1 VTAGRA
7 AKGKGKRKRGD
18 DGESVK
24 MGKDGKG
31 TELAADEAAEEEEE
45 EEEEEEGDEGVEG
58 EEKVDKEQERRNL
71 AYVSPHSS
79 KRTAIAYHT
88 MHEVTY

>member
-1 VTAGRA
+1 MSAVTTGRA

-18 DGESVK
+18 DEGSVK
-24 MGKDGKG
+24 VGKDGKSV
-31 TELAADEAAEEEEE
+31 TEPAADEAAE

-71 AYVSPHSS
+71 AYVSPNPS
-79 KRTAIAYHT
+79 KGQQ
-88 MHEVTY
+88 

>member
-1 VTAGRA
+1 VSVVTAGRV

-45 EEEEEEGDEGVEG
+45 EEEGDEGVEG

-71 AYVSPHSS
+71 AYVSPHSN
-79 KRTAIAYHT
+79 
-88 MHEVTY
+88 

>member
-1 VTAGRA
+1 MTGDRSVSVVTAGRA

-45 EEEEEEGDEGVEG
+45 EEEGDEGVEG

-79 KRTAIAYHT
+79 N
-88 MHEVTY
+88 

>member
-1 VTAGRA
+1 MTAGRA

-31 TELAADEAAEEEEE
+31 TELATDEAAEE

-79 KRTAIAYHT
+79 N
-88 MHEVTY
+88 